1 MPRYKAV
8 IFDMGD
14 VLFSWNPKVD
24 TGVSAQTL
32 RSMTQCELWYE
43 FERGNVETEECYQ
56 QLGQRFSI
64 PPQKIS
70 ATFAQATGSLTP
82 NDGMTAIVQALKDHT
97 NISVYMM
104 TNIPRPNF
112 DQLRAIEY
120 VWDHFDGI
128 FASAYEGM
136 RKPER
141 CFYRHVLDRIC
152 VLPVETVFV
161 DGNLDN
167 VLAARELGMEA
178 IQCVDV
184 EETCKRLREIFHV
197 QEASQLLS
205 EDSSLR

>member
-1 MPRYKAV
+1 MP

-32 RSMTQCELWYE
+32 RSMTHCELRYE
-43 FERGNVETEECYQ
+43 FERRNVGTEECYQ

-64 PPQKIS
+64 SPEKIS
-70 ATFAQATGSLTP
+70 ATFAQATGSLTS
-82 NDGMTAIVQALKDHT
+82 NDGMTVIVQALKDHT

-104 TNIPRPNF
+104 ANIPRPNF

-120 VWDHFDGI
+120 VWDHIDGI

-136 RKPER
+136 RKPDR
-141 CFYRHVLDRIC
+141 CFYQHVLDRIC
-152 VLPVETVFV
+152 VLPAETVFV
-161 DGNLDN
+161 DDNLDN
-167 VLAARELGMEA
+167 VLAAREFRMEA

-184 EETCKRLREIFHV
+184 EETCNRLREMFHV
-197 QEASQLLS
+197 REASHHCAVHQPR
-205 EDSSLR
+205 E